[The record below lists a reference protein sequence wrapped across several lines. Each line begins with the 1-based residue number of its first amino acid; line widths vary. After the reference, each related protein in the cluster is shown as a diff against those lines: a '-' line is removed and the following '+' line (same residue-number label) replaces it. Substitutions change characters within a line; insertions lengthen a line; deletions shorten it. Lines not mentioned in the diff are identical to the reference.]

1 MFCNYA
7 SVNLAVLEWKI
18 SFNVH
23 VDIVRKMTFW
33 TSFRPMLGLSQDL
46 WIRALKSKQKWP
58 GYLSLFVE
66 LVSSDDDSDDKDGG
80 NNVYNGNYNDNEN
93 SADDNPKP
101 KSTKKGS
108 KGLY

>member
-33 TSFRPMLGLSQDL
+33 TTFRPMLGLSQDL
-46 WIRALKSKQKWP
+46 WIRALNSKQKWP

-80 NNVYNGNYNDNEN
+80 NNVYNGNYNDIEN

>member
-1 MFCNYA
+1 MSPN
-7 SVNLAVLEWKI
+7 
-18 SFNVH
+18 
-23 VDIVRKMTFW
+23 
-33 TSFRPMLGLSQDL
+33 
-46 WIRALKSKQKWP
+46 
-58 GYLSLFVE
+58 
-66 LVSSDDDSDDKDGG
+66 DDSDDKDGG

>member
-7 SVNLAVLEWKI
+7 SVTFDSSRMENPFQCTCRHSKK
-18 SFNVH
+18 
-23 VDIVRKMTFW
+23 DDFW
-33 TSFRPMLGLSQDL
+33 TTFRPMLGLSQDL
-46 WIRALKSKQKWP
+46 WIRALKSKQKWL
-58 GYLSLFVE
+58 GYLSLFLE
-66 LVSSDDDSDDKDGG
+66 LMSPDDDSDDKDGG

>member
-33 TSFRPMLGLSQDL
+33 TTFRPMLGLSQDL
-46 WIRALKSKQKWP
+46 WIRALKSKQKWL
-58 GYLSLFVE
+58 GYFSLFVE
-66 LVSSDDDSDDKDGG
+66 LMSSDDDSDDEDGG
-80 NNVYNGNYNDNEN
+80 NNVDNEN

-101 KSTKKGS
+101 KSTKKES